1 MTFAPWT
8 FTFRREMRKL
18 SNVVGNVL
26 IFGALY
32 AIGIA
37 LWVDIIRSG
46 FITPELVGK
55 IITGVI
61 P

>member
-1 MTFAPWT
+1 ML
-8 FTFRREMRKL
+8 RKL

-26 IFGALY
+26 IFGVLY

>member
-1 MTFAPWT
+1 MTFAAWT

-26 IFGALY
+26 IFGVLY

-55 IITGVI
+55 IISGVI

>member
-1 MTFAPWT
+1 ML
-8 FTFRREMRKL
+8 RKL

-26 IFGALY
+26 IFGVLY

-46 FITPELVGK
+46 VITPELVGK